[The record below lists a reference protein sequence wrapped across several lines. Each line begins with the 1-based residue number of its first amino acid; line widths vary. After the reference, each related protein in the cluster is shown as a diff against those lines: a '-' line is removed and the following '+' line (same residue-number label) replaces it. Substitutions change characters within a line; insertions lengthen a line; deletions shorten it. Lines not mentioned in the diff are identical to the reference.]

1 MRPKLDEELV
11 AQPVACQQDARLVVR
26 LVTARLNRV
35 HAAESLSGV
44 KIGEIEPGGEE
55 DWSKSNETYC
65 AHIIMY
71 IYRLTV
77 CKSV

>member
-1 MRPKLDEELV
+1 MRAAWSQLPPHVRGSAYGSLAHEE
-11 AQPVACQQDARLVVR
+11 DARLVVR

-65 AHIIMY
+65 AHII
-71 IYRLTV
+71 I
-77 CKSV
+77 